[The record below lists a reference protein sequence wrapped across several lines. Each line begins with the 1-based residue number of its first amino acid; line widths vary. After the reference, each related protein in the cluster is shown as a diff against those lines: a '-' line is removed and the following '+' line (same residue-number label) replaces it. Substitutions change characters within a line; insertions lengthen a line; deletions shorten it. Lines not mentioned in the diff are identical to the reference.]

1 MMDMIAAYR
10 TNEARLQR
18 IGQIV
23 ERYHLTWCSDQD
35 PIIEIL
41 DRRGFNALA
50 MIEFKNFVQFEN
62 EVRGL
67 LCKKTKL

>member
-10 TNEARLQR
+10 SNEAKLQR
-18 IGQIV
+18 IGRIV

-35 PIIEIL
+35 PTIEIL
-41 DRRGFNALA
+41 DSKGRNTLA

-62 EVRGL
+62 EVRRL
-67 LCKKTKL
+67 V